1 MRSGTLLALLFSLIT
16 VTVCFAEAPHYRDEA
31 LSAMETL
38 RKSTPPPSLSAE
50 YTSIVETF
58 SRAEELTGRDRFDE
72 AGKLFHLTLLKY
84 SLYAKKVKV
93 LATTSANGEPFPPP
107 ASADVQT
114 EGSTKKTP
122 TPQPVPIPG
131 NDKPEIIP
139 SPPDTATSG
148 KTASPRP
155 SPPASRVGKPVGQG
169 TAPTSAGTED
179 EEGTESGPVSSRLII
194 GEKMVYTV
202 KKRQSLRM
210 LGAKLGVNWRTI
222 ARENGLNPAK
232 SLSAGQKVRINTR
245 RIVPKTRTEGIVIN
259 IPDRTLY
266 LFRDKKLE
274 KAVPVGLGMPT
285 NTKIASWQTP
295 TGTFRIT
302 SKVKDPTWFVPP
314 SIQKEMKQRGKVV
327 QIKVPPGKKNPLGRY
342 ALKTSLSGILIHGT
356 TRPESIYTFSSH
368 GCIRVLPSNI
378 EDIFPDVRVNTVG
391 EIIYQPIKVALSD
404 DGRVFL
410 EVHGDVYG
418 RFKNMESV
426 TKGLISRHN
435 AEKKVDWDKVRS
447 SLRRKSGIPEDV
459 TLPES
464 EAPLRS
470 SKKELAITAASK

>member
-107 ASADVQT
+107 ASTEVQT

-122 TPQPVPIPG
+122 TPKPVPIPG

-245 RIVPKTRTEGIVIN
+245 RIVPKTRTEGIV
-259 IPDRTLY
+259 
-266 LFRDKKLE
+266 
-274 KAVPVGLGMPT
+274 
-285 NTKIASWQTP
+285 
-295 TGTFRIT
+295 
-302 SKVKDPTWFVPP
+302 
-314 SIQKEMKQRGKVV
+314 
-327 QIKVPPGKKNPLGRY
+327 
-342 ALKTSLSGILIHGT
+342 
-356 TRPESIYTFSSH
+356 
-368 GCIRVLPSNI
+368 
-378 EDIFPDVRVNTVG
+378 
-391 EIIYQPIKVALSD
+391 
-404 DGRVFL
+404 
-410 EVHGDVYG
+410 
-418 RFKNMESV
+418 
-426 TKGLISRHN
+426 
-435 AEKKVDWDKVRS
+435 
-447 SLRRKSGIPEDV
+447 
-459 TLPES
+459 
-464 EAPLRS
+464 
-470 SKKELAITAASK
+470 

>member
-1 MRSGTLLALLFSLIT
+1 
-16 VTVCFAEAPHYRDEA
+16 
-31 LSAMETL
+31 
-38 RKSTPPPSLSAE
+38 
-50 YTSIVETF
+50 
-58 SRAEELTGRDRFDE
+58 
-72 AGKLFHLTLLKY
+72 
-84 SLYAKKVKV
+84 
-93 LATTSANGEPFPPP
+93 
-107 ASADVQT
+107 
-114 EGSTKKTP
+114 
-122 TPQPVPIPG
+122 
-131 NDKPEIIP
+131 
-139 SPPDTATSG
+139 
-148 KTASPRP
+148 
-155 SPPASRVGKPVGQG
+155 
-169 TAPTSAGTED
+169 
-179 EEGTESGPVSSRLII
+179 
-194 GEKMVYTV
+194 MVYTV

-210 LGAKLGVNWRTI
+210 LGARLGVNWRTI
-222 ARENGLNPAK
+222 ARENGLDPSK
-232 SLSAGQKVRINTR
+232 SLAAGQKVHINTR
-245 RIVPKTRTEGIVIN
+245 RIVPKTRAEGIVIN

-274 KAVPVGLGMPT
+274 KALPVGLGMPT

-314 SIQKEMKQRGKVV
+314 SIQKEMKDRGKVV
-327 QIKVPPGKKNPLGRY
+327 QMKVPPGKGNPLGRY

-378 EDIFPDVRVNTVG
+378 EEIFPDVRVNTAG
-391 EIIYQPIKVALSD
+391 EIIYQPVKVALSD

-410 EVHGDVYG
+410 EVHGDIYG
-418 RFKNMESV
+418 RLKNMESV

-464 EAPLRS
+464 EAHVKS
-470 SKKELAITAASK
+470 SKKDVAITTASQ